1 LIKSD
6 REKEREKETK
16 EKFKNAETSR
26 KPHREGEEQ
35 SQHSRRL
42 WQAGVKK
49 KKKNTY
55 NISVMI

>member
-6 REKEREKETK
+6 REKERDGNK
-16 EKFKNAETSR
+16 EKLRMR

-42 WQAGVKK
+42 WQAGVKNK
-49 KKKNTY
+49 IKIATTY
-55 NISVMI
+55 P